1 MSASELHTVLTYQV
15 SRHNYSPRQKINV
28 DMTLT
33 PATIITLLA
42 RLTRKHQPIHSPFVF
57 H

>member
-1 MSASELHTVLTYQV
+1 MMSASELHTVLTYQV

-28 DMTLT
+28 DTTLT

-42 RLTRKHQPIHSPFVF
+42 RLKHQPIHSPFVF